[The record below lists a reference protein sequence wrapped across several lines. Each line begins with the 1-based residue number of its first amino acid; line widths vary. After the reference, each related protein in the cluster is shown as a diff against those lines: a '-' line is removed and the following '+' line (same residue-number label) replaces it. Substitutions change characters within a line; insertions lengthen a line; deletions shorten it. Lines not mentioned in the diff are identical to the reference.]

1 MFDTIIGCPEINTK
15 CGTIVGFFEEKRP
28 EAEQAL
34 TMQGASSEASPA
46 PKKAEK
52 KPSAKKTKK

>member
-34 TMQGASSEASPA
+34 TMQETAPVAAPA
-46 PKKAEK
+46 PAKPKKT
-52 KPSAKKTKK
+52 PTKKTKK

>member
-34 TMQGASSEASPA
+34 TMQETAPVAAPA
-46 PKKAEK
+46 PAKPKKT
-52 KPSAKKTKK
+52 PAKKTKK